1 MRCPA
6 QNNGIF
12 FDALKINTTFHIHCT
27 AETEDL
33 SEGFQ
38 VIKKLWTC
46 CAFAHTDN
54 EFRVQK
60 HG

>member
-12 FDALKINTTFHIHCT
+12 FDALKTSTTFHIHCT
-27 AETEDL
+27 TETEDL
-33 SEGFQ
+33 SEDFQ

-46 CAFAHTDN
+46 AH
-54 EFRVQK
+54 
-60 HG
+60 